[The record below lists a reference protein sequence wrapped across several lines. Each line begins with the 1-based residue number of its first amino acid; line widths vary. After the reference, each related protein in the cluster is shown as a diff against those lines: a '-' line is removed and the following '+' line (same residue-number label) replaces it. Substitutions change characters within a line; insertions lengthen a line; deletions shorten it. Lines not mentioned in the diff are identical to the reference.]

1 MSHQVLARKW
11 RPGTFSE
18 MVGQQH
24 VLQALVNA
32 LETGR
37 LHHAY
42 LFTGTRGVGK
52 TTVARILAKCL
63 NCDTG
68 VTSTPCGECGACL
81 EIAEG
86 RSVDLIEV
94 DAASK
99 TKVEDTRE
107 LLENVQYTPTRAR
120 YKIYLI
126 DEVHMLSNHSFN
138 ALLKTLEEPPPHA
151 MFLLATTDPQKL
163 PATVLSR
170 CLQFNLK
177 NMQPEQ
183 IVAHL
188 THILSAESVDAD
200 AEALSLI
207 ARAAEGSMRD
217 ALSLSDQAI
226 AFGEGRLAGAEVREM
241 LGTVDRGQVL
251 EIVAA
256 ILEDDP
262 ATVLSLVAHI
272 AEHAPDFVSTLD
284 ELASILHQ
292 MTIAQTVPDALDTS
306 WPDQARI
313 VELAARATIDDT
325 QLFWQMA
332 TSGRRD
338 VYLASSARAGLEMVL
353 LRMIAFR
360 PAVVIQPQA
369 VAGDPPVKKPEPPAT
384 PVVREGGS
392 EGAQPAAT
400 IAPRNDQTV
409 PTDQTVPSSPHRASV
424 AATDETAVEMPEST
438 PHSTSHTTSHTTSH
452 SKDNP
457 PATGAGD
464 PVSIDHSEDVAA
476 PSASESD
483 ERGAEGDRTLT
494 ALPGHQDPPVQGQ
507 SDTRQSEPA
516 GHTEAALVVAE
527 APINHSADA
536 PVLGEEHV
544 TLTSLSPDRWPL
556 VFDALTFAGILHN
569 IALNL
574 ELLELS
580 APTLR
585 FAIAQADASLFN
597 DRHPEQLSQAL
608 SQQIGQTVNAT
619 IEKVAQ
625 TSRTPAGHRA
635 AVAAQQ
641 LAEAEQAISND
652 DALQQLIRAFD
663 GEIIPG
669 SIRPNTADAG
679 FDGQAAASED
689 LA

>member
-11 RPGTFSE
+11 RPGNFTE

-32 LETGR
+32 LESGR

-68 VTSTPCGECGACL
+68 VTATPCGECGACA

-107 LLENVQYTPTRAR
+107 LLENVQYTPTHAR

-188 THILSAESVDAD
+188 EHILGAESVSAD
-200 AEALSLI
+200 AEALALI

-217 ALSLSDQAI
+217 ALSLTDQAI
-226 AFGEGRLAGAEVREM
+226 AYGEGKLVGAEVAEM
-241 LGTVDRGQVL
+241 LGTVDRGRVL
-251 EIVAA
+251 DLVAA
-256 ILEDDP
+256 ILDEDP
-262 ATVLSLVAHI
+262 AAVLSLVSQI

-284 ELASILHQ
+284 ELSNILHQ

-313 VELAARATIDDT
+313 AELAARATIDDT

-332 TSGRRD
+332 VGGRRE
-338 VYLASSARAGLEMVL
+338 VHLASSARAGLEMIL

-360 PAVVIQPQA
+360 PAAVFQPQTA
-369 VAGDPPVKKPEPPAT
+369 AGDSPAKKPEPPVAPVALDVTPEAT
-384 PVVREGGS
+384 PIPEIQSSVDRAS
-392 EGAQPAAT
+392 AASSS
-400 IAPRNDQTV
+400 AEP
-409 PTDQTVPSSPHRASV
+409 PSSLNGR
-424 AATDETAVEMPEST
+424 
-438 PHSTSHTTSHTTSH
+438 
-452 SKDNP
+452 
-457 PATGAGD
+457 
-464 PVSIDHSEDVAA
+464 AA
-476 PSASESD
+476 PGSSQISPARTPEDAESD
-483 ERGAEGDRTLT
+483 EVTTQAAQPNEASASRFAEEVASAGDSAAPTDLSR
-494 ALPGHQDPPVQGQ
+494 
-507 SDTRQSEPA
+507 EPS
-516 GHTEAALVVAE
+516 VSQPRE
-527 APINHSADA
+527 APSKNTAANGAAAAPQPAISQASAQMGQAQETDE
-536 PVLGEEHV
+536 PPSGRVS
-544 TLTSLSPDRWPL
+544 LTDFNMESWPEL
-556 VFDALTFAGILHN
+556 FDAFQFGGILHN

-574 ELLELS
+574 ELSEVVGQNVRFNLAERD
-580 APTLR
+580 ATLLNER
-585 FAIAQADASLFN
+585 HPAQLAQALK
-597 DRHPEQLSQAL
+597 RHLGHDVGAE
-608 SQQIGQTVNAT
+608 ITVADH
-619 IEKVAQ
+619 
-625 TSRTPAGHRA
+625 SGHTPANHRA
-635 AVAAQQ
+635 AVAAAR
-641 LAEAEQAISND
+641 LAAAEQAISSD
-652 DALQQLIRAFD
+652 DALHALMKAFD
-663 GEIIPG
+663 GQIIPG
-669 SIRPNTADAG
+669 SIRPNVADGEPQSHGA
-679 FDGQAAASED
+679 DTESRA
-689 LA
+689 

>member
-11 RPGTFSE
+11 RPGNFAE

-32 LETGR
+32 LESGR

-68 VTSTPCGECGACL
+68 VTATPCGECGACA
-81 EIAEG
+81 EITEG

-188 THILSAESVDAD
+188 EHILGAESVSAD
-200 AEALSLI
+200 AEALALI

-217 ALSLSDQAI
+217 ALSLTDQAI
-226 AFGEGRLAGAEVREM
+226 AYGEGKLVGAEVAEM
-241 LGTVDRGQVL
+241 LGTVDRGRVL
-251 EIVAA
+251 DLMAA
-256 ILEDDP
+256 ILDEDP
-262 ATVLSLVAHI
+262 AAMLSLVSQI

-284 ELASILHQ
+284 ELSTILHQ

-306 WPDQARI
+306 WPDQVRI

-332 TSGRRD
+332 VGGRRE
-338 VYLASSARAGLEMVL
+338 VHLASSARAGLEMIL

-360 PAVVIQPQA
+360 PAAVFQPQTA
-369 VAGDPPVKKPEPPAT
+369 AGDSPAKKPEPPVT
-384 PVVREGGS
+384 PVALDAMPEASQNPDTQRPPQKPSAAPLPAESATTSSPNGH
-392 EGAQPAAT
+392 AAT
-400 IAPRNDQTV
+400 EALKTWSDSPEATESDDGSTEAAHIKAASAGVPAREAASGERGAAPTNLSREPLISAPRN
-409 PTDQTVPSSPHRASV
+409 VPSINGTANDAAAASQSGISRAP
-424 AATDETAVEMPEST
+424 AQMAQETGIDETPSRQVSLTELTTETWPE
-438 PHSTSHTTSHTTSH
+438 
-452 SKDNP
+452 
-457 PATGAGD
+457 
-464 PVSIDHSEDVAA
+464 
-476 PSASESD
+476 
-483 ERGAEGDRTLT
+483 LF
-494 ALPGHQDPPVQGQ
+494 
-507 SDTRQSEPA
+507 
-516 GHTEAALVVAE
+516 EAFQF
-527 APINHSADA
+527 S
-536 PVLGEEHV
+536 
-544 TLTSLSPDRWPL
+544 
-556 VFDALTFAGILHN
+556 GILHN

-574 ELLELS
+574 ELTEVAGKQFNFNLAERD
-580 APTLR
+580 ATLLNKR
-585 FAIAQADASLFN
+585 HPAQLAQALT
-597 DRHPEQLSQAL
+597 RHLGHDVGAE
-608 SQQIGQTVNAT
+608 IM
-619 IEKVAQ
+619 VADHNG
-625 TSRTPAGHRA
+625 RTPANHRA
-635 AVAAQQ
+635 ALAAAR
-641 LAEAEQAISND
+641 LAAAEQAISSD
-652 DALQQLIRAFD
+652 DALHALMKAFD
-663 GEIIPG
+663 GQIIPG
-669 SIRPNTADAG
+669 SIQPNVADGELEGHGADAESR
-679 FDGQAAASED
+679 A
-689 LA
+689 

>member
-32 LETGR
+32 LESGR

-68 VTSTPCGECGACL
+68 ITATPCGECGACA

-107 LLENVQYTPTRAR
+107 LLENVQYTPTRSR

-151 MFLLATTDPQKL
+151 LFLLATTDPQKL

-188 THILSAESVDAD
+188 EQVLTAESVPSDP
-200 AEALSLI
+200 EALALI

-217 ALSLSDQAI
+217 ALSLADQAI
-226 AFGEGRLAGAEVREM
+226 AYGEGKLTGAQVAEM
-241 LGTVDRGQVL
+241 LGTVDRGKVL
-251 EIVAA
+251 DLIAA
-256 ILEDDP
+256 LLDDN
-262 ATVLSLVAHI
+262 AAEVLSLVAHI
-272 AEHAPDFVSTLD
+272 AEHAPDYVSTLD
-284 ELASILHQ
+284 ELSNALHH
-292 MTIAQTVPDALDTS
+292 MTIAQTVPDAMDTS

-313 VELAARATIDDT
+313 VELAARATLDDT

-332 TSGRRD
+332 VSGRRE
-338 VYLASSARAGLEMVL
+338 VHLASSARAGLEMIL

-360 PAVVIQPQA
+360 PAAIIHLPTES
-369 VAGDPPVKKPEPPAT
+369 GDPPAKKPEPPAT
-384 PVVREGGS
+384 PVDS
-392 EGAQPAAT
+392 EAPQP
-400 IAPRNDQTV
+400 
-409 PTDQTVPSSPHRASV
+409 
-424 AATDETAVEMPEST
+424 
-438 PHSTSHTTSHTTSH
+438 
-452 SKDNP
+452 
-457 PATGAGD
+457 
-464 PVSIDHSEDVAA
+464 
-476 PSASESD
+476 
-483 ERGAEGDRTLT
+483 
-494 ALPGHQDPPVQGQ
+494 
-507 SDTRQSEPA
+507 SEPA
-516 GHTEAALVVAE
+516 PNPREDTMAAQAGEPEASEESEADESEVV
-527 APINHSADA
+527 DA
-536 PVLGEEHV
+536 A
-544 TLTSLSPDRWPL
+544 
-556 VFDALTFAGILHN
+556 DALTPERWPEGFEMFHFTGILHN

-574 ELLELS
+574 ALIDSRGGALQFCIKEKDATLLNE
-580 APTLR
+580 
-585 FAIAQADASLFN
+585 
-597 DRHPEQLSQAL
+597 RHPAQLSQAL
-608 SQQIGQTVNAT
+608 SQQLGQSVTAT
-619 IEKVAQ
+619 ITVSDHAG
-625 TSRTPAGHRA
+625 RTPAQYRA
-635 AVAAQQ
+635 ALAAVR
-641 LAEAEQAISND
+641 LAEAEQAISSD
-652 DALQQLIRAFD
+652 QALNGLIAAFD
-663 GEIIPG
+663 GHIIPG
-669 SIRPNTADAG
+669 SIRPNLADAEAVPLQQ
-679 FDGQAAASED
+679 DAD
-689 LA
+689 

>member
-32 LETGR
+32 LESGR

-68 VTSTPCGECGACL
+68 ITATPCGECGACA

-107 LLENVQYTPTRAR
+107 LLENVQYTPTRSR

-151 MFLLATTDPQKL
+151 LFLLATTDPQKL

-188 THILSAESVDAD
+188 EQVLTAESVPSDP
-200 AEALSLI
+200 EALALI

-217 ALSLSDQAI
+217 ALSLADQAI
-226 AFGEGRLAGAEVREM
+226 AYGEGKLAGAQVAEM
-241 LGTVDRGQVL
+241 LGTVDRGKVL
-251 EIVAA
+251 DLIAA
-256 ILEDDP
+256 LLDDN
-262 ATVLSLVAHI
+262 AAEVLSLVAHI
-272 AEHAPDFVSTLD
+272 AEHAPDYVSTLD
-284 ELASILHQ
+284 ELSNALHH
-292 MTIAQTVPDALDTS
+292 MTIAQTVPDAMDTS

-313 VELAARATIDDT
+313 VELAARATLDDT

-332 TSGRRD
+332 VSGRRE
-338 VYLASSARAGLEMVL
+338 VHLASSARAGLEMIL

-360 PAVVIQPQA
+360 PAAIIHLPTES
-369 VAGDPPVKKPEPPAT
+369 GDPPAKKPEPPAT
-384 PVVREGGS
+384 PVDS
-392 EGAQPAAT
+392 EAPQP
-400 IAPRNDQTV
+400 
-409 PTDQTVPSSPHRASV
+409 
-424 AATDETAVEMPEST
+424 
-438 PHSTSHTTSHTTSH
+438 
-452 SKDNP
+452 
-457 PATGAGD
+457 
-464 PVSIDHSEDVAA
+464 
-476 PSASESD
+476 
-483 ERGAEGDRTLT
+483 
-494 ALPGHQDPPVQGQ
+494 
-507 SDTRQSEPA
+507 SEPA
-516 GHTEAALVVAE
+516 PNPREDTLAAQATAPEASEASDADESGVV
-527 APINHSADA
+527 DA
-536 PVLGEEHV
+536 A
-544 TLTSLSPDRWPL
+544 
-556 VFDALTFAGILHN
+556 DALTPERWPEGFDMFHFTGILHN

-574 ELLELS
+574 ALIDCRGGALQFCIKERDATLLNE
-580 APTLR
+580 
-585 FAIAQADASLFN
+585 
-597 DRHPEQLSQAL
+597 RHPAQLSQAL
-608 SQQIGQTVNAT
+608 GQQLGQSVTAT
-619 IEKVAQ
+619 ITV
-625 TSRTPAGHRA
+625 SDHDGRTPAQYRA
-635 AVAAQQ
+635 ALAAAR
-641 LAEAEQAISND
+641 LAEAEQAISSD
-652 DALQQLIRAFD
+652 QALNGLIAAFD
-663 GEIIPG
+663 GHIIPG
-669 SIRPNTADAG
+669 SIRPNLADAEAVPLQQ
-679 FDGQAAASED
+679 DAD
-689 LA
+689 

>member
-32 LETGR
+32 LESGR

-68 VTSTPCGECGACL
+68 ITATPCGECGACA

-107 LLENVQYTPTRAR
+107 LLENVQYTPTRSR

-151 MFLLATTDPQKL
+151 LFLLATTDPQKL

-188 THILSAESVDAD
+188 EQVLTAESVPSDP
-200 AEALSLI
+200 EALALI

-217 ALSLSDQAI
+217 ALSLADQAI
-226 AFGEGRLAGAEVREM
+226 AYGEGKLTGAQVAEM
-241 LGTVDRGQVL
+241 LGTVDRGKVL
-251 EIVAA
+251 DLIAA
-256 ILEDDP
+256 ILDDN
-262 ATVLSLVAHI
+262 AAEVLSLVAHI

-284 ELASILHQ
+284 ELSNAFHH
-292 MTIAQTVPDALDTS
+292 MTIAQTVPDAMDKS

-313 VELAARATIDDT
+313 VELAAQATLDDT

-332 TSGRRD
+332 VSGRRE
-338 VYLASSARAGLEMVL
+338 VHLASSARAGLEMIL

-360 PAVVIQPQA
+360 PAAIIHLPTES
-369 VAGDPPVKKPEPPAT
+369 GDPPAKKPEPPAT
-384 PVVREGGS
+384 PVDS
-392 EGAQPAAT
+392 GA
-400 IAPRNDQTV
+400 
-409 PTDQTVPSSPHRASV
+409 SP
-424 AATDETAVEMPEST
+424 P
-438 PHSTSHTTSHTTSH
+438 
-452 SKDNP
+452 
-457 PATGAGD
+457 
-464 PVSIDHSEDVAA
+464 
-476 PSASESD
+476 
-483 ERGAEGDRTLT
+483 
-494 ALPGHQDPPVQGQ
+494 
-507 SDTRQSEPA
+507 SEPA
-516 GHTEAALVVAE
+516 PNPREDTAAPRPEASLALNCAVEQQAVANSGSDAHRDE
-527 APINHSADA
+527 GVAGGTRAQQADSAADIAATTSATTHKSGSSEADA
-536 PVLGEEHV
+536 PGVV
-544 TLTSLSPDRWPL
+544 DAS
-556 VFDALTFAGILHN
+556 ALTPECWPEGFEMFHFTGILHN

-574 ELLELS
+574 ALIDSRGSALEFCIKEKDATLLNE
-580 APTLR
+580 
-585 FAIAQADASLFN
+585 
-597 DRHPEQLSQAL
+597 RHPAQLSQAL
-608 SQQIGQTVNAT
+608 GQQLGQSVTAT
-619 IEKVAQ
+619 ITV
-625 TSRTPAGHRA
+625 SDHDGRTPAQYRA
-635 AVAAQQ
+635 ALAAAR
-641 LAEAEQAISND
+641 LAEAEQAISSD
-652 DALQQLIRAFD
+652 QALNGLIAAFD
-663 GEIIPG
+663 GHIIPG
-669 SIRPNTADAG
+669 SIRPNLADVEAVPLQQ
-679 FDGQAAASED
+679 DAD
-689 LA
+689 

>member
-11 RPGTFSE
+11 RPGNFTE

-32 LETGR
+32 LESGR

-68 VTSTPCGECGACL
+68 VTATPCGECGACA

-107 LLENVQYTPTRAR
+107 LLENVQYTPTHAR

-188 THILSAESVDAD
+188 EHILGAESVSAD
-200 AEALSLI
+200 AEALALI

-217 ALSLSDQAI
+217 ALSLTDQAI
-226 AFGEGRLAGAEVREM
+226 AYGEGKLVGAEVAEM
-241 LGTVDRGQVL
+241 LGTVDRGRVL
-251 EIVAA
+251 DLVAA
-256 ILEDDP
+256 ILDEDP
-262 ATVLSLVAHI
+262 AAVLSLVSQI

-284 ELASILHQ
+284 ELSNILHQ

-313 VELAARATIDDT
+313 AELAARATIDDT

-332 TSGRRD
+332 VGGRRE
-338 VYLASSARAGLEMVL
+338 VHLASSARAGLEMIL

-360 PAVVIQPQA
+360 PAAVFQPQPA
-369 VAGDPPVKKPEPPAT
+369 AGDSPAKKPEPPVAPVALDVTPEAT
-384 PVVREGGS
+384 PIPESQTSVDRAS
-392 EGAQPAAT
+392 AASSS
-400 IAPRNDQTV
+400 AEP
-409 PTDQTVPSSPHRASV
+409 PSSLNGR
-424 AATDETAVEMPEST
+424 
-438 PHSTSHTTSHTTSH
+438 
-452 SKDNP
+452 
-457 PATGAGD
+457 
-464 PVSIDHSEDVAA
+464 AA
-476 PSASESD
+476 PGSSEISPARTPEPAESD
-483 ERGAEGDRTLT
+483 EVTSQAAQPKEASASRFAEEVASAGDSAAPTD
-494 ALPGHQDPPVQGQ
+494 LP
-507 SDTRQSEPA
+507 REPS
-516 GHTEAALVVAE
+516 VSQPRE
-527 APINHSADA
+527 APSKNTAANGAAAAPQPAISQVSAQVGQAQEADETHSGRVSLAD
-536 PVLGEEHV
+536 LNME
-544 TLTSLSPDRWPL
+544 SWPEL
-556 VFDALTFAGILHN
+556 FDAFQFGGILHN

-574 ELLELS
+574 ELREVVGEKVRFNLAERD
-580 APTLR
+580 ATLLNER
-585 FAIAQADASLFN
+585 HPAQLAQALK
-597 DRHPEQLSQAL
+597 RHLGHDVGAE
-608 SQQIGQTVNAT
+608 ITVADH
-619 IEKVAQ
+619 
-625 TSRTPAGHRA
+625 SGHTPANHRA
-635 AVAAQQ
+635 ALAAAR
-641 LAEAEQAISND
+641 LAAAEQAISSD
-652 DALQQLIRAFD
+652 DALHALMKAFD
-663 GEIIPG
+663 GQIIPG
-669 SIRPNTADAG
+669 SIRPNVADGEPESHGA
-679 FDGQAAASED
+679 DSESR
-689 LA
+689 A

>member
-32 LETGR
+32 LESGR

-68 VTSTPCGECGACL
+68 ITATPCGECGACA

-107 LLENVQYTPTRAR
+107 LLENVQYTPTRSR

-151 MFLLATTDPQKL
+151 LFLLATTDPQKL

-188 THILSAESVDAD
+188 EQVLTAESVPSDP
-200 AEALSLI
+200 EALALI

-217 ALSLSDQAI
+217 ALSLTDQAI
-226 AFGEGRLAGAEVREM
+226 AYGEGKLTGAQVAEM
-241 LGTVDRGQVL
+241 LGTVDRGKVL
-251 EIVAA
+251 DLIAA
-256 ILEDDP
+256 LLDDN
-262 ATVLSLVAHI
+262 AAEVLSLVAHI
-272 AEHAPDFVSTLD
+272 AEHAPDYVSTLD
-284 ELASILHQ
+284 ELSNALHH
-292 MTIAQTVPDALDTS
+292 MTIAQTVPDAIDTS

-313 VELAARATIDDT
+313 VELAARATLDDT
-325 QLFWQMA
+325 QLFWQM
-332 TSGRRD
+332 TVSGRRE
-338 VYLASSARAGLEMVL
+338 VHLASSARAGLEMIL

-360 PAVVIQPQA
+360 PAAIIHLPTES
-369 VAGDPPVKKPEPPAT
+369 GDPPAKKPEPPAT
-384 PVVREGGS
+384 PVDS
-392 EGAQPAAT
+392 EAPQP
-400 IAPRNDQTV
+400 
-409 PTDQTVPSSPHRASV
+409 
-424 AATDETAVEMPEST
+424 
-438 PHSTSHTTSHTTSH
+438 
-452 SKDNP
+452 
-457 PATGAGD
+457 
-464 PVSIDHSEDVAA
+464 
-476 PSASESD
+476 
-483 ERGAEGDRTLT
+483 
-494 ALPGHQDPPVQGQ
+494 
-507 SDTRQSEPA
+507 SEPA
-516 GHTEAALVVAE
+516 PNPREDNIAAQATGPEASE
-527 APINHSADA
+527 ADESGMVDA
-536 PVLGEEHV
+536 A
-544 TLTSLSPDRWPL
+544 
-556 VFDALTFAGILHN
+556 DALTPERWPEGFEMFHFTGILHN

-574 ELLELS
+574 ALIDSRGGALQFCIKEKDATLLNE
-580 APTLR
+580 
-585 FAIAQADASLFN
+585 
-597 DRHPEQLSQAL
+597 RHPAQLSQAL
-608 SQQIGQTVNAT
+608 SQQLGQSVIAT
-619 IEKVAQ
+619 ITV
-625 TSRTPAGHRA
+625 SDHDDRTPAQYRA
-635 AVAAQQ
+635 ALAAAR
-641 LAEAEQAISND
+641 LAEAEQAISSD
-652 DALQQLIRAFD
+652 QALNGLIAAFD
-663 GEIIPG
+663 GHIIPG
-669 SIRPNTADAG
+669 SIRPNLADVEAVPLQQ
-679 FDGQAAASED
+679 DAD
-689 LA
+689 

>member
-32 LETGR
+32 LESGR

-68 VTSTPCGECGACL
+68 ITATPCGECGACA

-107 LLENVQYTPTRAR
+107 LLENVQYTPTRSR

-151 MFLLATTDPQKL
+151 LFLLATTDPQKL

-188 THILSAESVDAD
+188 EQVLTAESVPSDP
-200 AEALSLI
+200 EALALI

-217 ALSLSDQAI
+217 ALSLADQAI
-226 AFGEGRLAGAEVREM
+226 AYGEGKLTGAQVAEM
-241 LGTVDRGQVL
+241 LGTVDRGKVL
-251 EIVAA
+251 DLIAA
-256 ILEDDP
+256 LLDDN
-262 ATVLSLVAHI
+262 AAEVLSLVAHI
-272 AEHAPDFVSTLD
+272 AEHAPDYVSTLD
-284 ELASILHQ
+284 ELSNALHH
-292 MTIAQTVPDALDTS
+292 MTIAQTVPDAMDTS

-313 VELAARATIDDT
+313 VELAARATLDDT

-332 TSGRRD
+332 VSGRRE
-338 VYLASSARAGLEMVL
+338 VHLASSARAGLEMIL

-360 PAVVIQPQA
+360 PAAIIHLPTES
-369 VAGDPPVKKPEPPAT
+369 GDPPAKKPEPPAT
-384 PVVREGGS
+384 PVDS
-392 EGAQPAAT
+392 EAPQP
-400 IAPRNDQTV
+400 
-409 PTDQTVPSSPHRASV
+409 
-424 AATDETAVEMPEST
+424 
-438 PHSTSHTTSHTTSH
+438 
-452 SKDNP
+452 
-457 PATGAGD
+457 
-464 PVSIDHSEDVAA
+464 
-476 PSASESD
+476 
-483 ERGAEGDRTLT
+483 
-494 ALPGHQDPPVQGQ
+494 
-507 SDTRQSEPA
+507 SEPA
-516 GHTEAALVVAE
+516 PNPREDTIAAQAAAPEALEASDADESGVV
-527 APINHSADA
+527 DA
-536 PVLGEEHV
+536 A
-544 TLTSLSPDRWPL
+544 
-556 VFDALTFAGILHN
+556 DALTPERWPEGFEMFHFTGILHN

-574 ELLELS
+574 ALIDSRGGALQFCIKDKDATLLNE
-580 APTLR
+580 
-585 FAIAQADASLFN
+585 
-597 DRHPEQLSQAL
+597 RHPAQLSQAL
-608 SQQIGQTVNAT
+608 SQQLGQSVTAT
-619 IEKVAQ
+619 ITVSDHAG
-625 TSRTPAGHRA
+625 RTPAQYRA
-635 AVAAQQ
+635 ALAAAR
-641 LAEAEQAISND
+641 LAEAEQAISSD
-652 DALQQLIRAFD
+652 QALNGLIAAFD
-663 GEIIPG
+663 GHIIPG
-669 SIRPNTADAG
+669 SIRPNLADVEVVPLQQDA
-679 FDGQAAASED
+679 D
-689 LA
+689 

>member
-11 RPGTFSE
+11 RPGNFTE

-32 LETGR
+32 LESGR

-68 VTSTPCGECGACL
+68 VTATPCGECGACA

-107 LLENVQYTPTRAR
+107 LLENVQYTPTHAR

-188 THILSAESVDAD
+188 EHILGAESVSAD
-200 AEALSLI
+200 AEALALI

-217 ALSLSDQAI
+217 ALSLTDQAI
-226 AFGEGRLAGAEVREM
+226 AYGEGKLVGAEVAEM
-241 LGTVDRGQVL
+241 LGTVDRGRVL
-251 EIVAA
+251 DLVAA
-256 ILEDDP
+256 ILDEDP
-262 ATVLSLVAHI
+262 AAVLSLVSQI

-284 ELASILHQ
+284 ELSNILHQ

-332 TSGRRD
+332 VGGRRE
-338 VYLASSARAGLEMVL
+338 VHLASSARAGLEMIL

-360 PAVVIQPQA
+360 PAAVFQPQA
-369 VAGDPPVKKPEPPAT
+369 AAGDSPAKKPEPPVAPVALDVTPEAT
-384 PVVREGGS
+384 PIPEGQTS
-392 EGAQPAAT
+392 VDRASAASSS
-400 IAPRNDQTV
+400 AEP
-409 PTDQTVPSSPHRASV
+409 PSSLNGR
-424 AATDETAVEMPEST
+424 
-438 PHSTSHTTSHTTSH
+438 
-452 SKDNP
+452 
-457 PATGAGD
+457 
-464 PVSIDHSEDVAA
+464 AA
-476 PSASESD
+476 PGSSEISPARTPEAAESD
-483 ERGAEGDRTLT
+483 EVTSQAAQPKEASASRFAEEVASAGDSAAPTD
-494 ALPGHQDPPVQGQ
+494 LP
-507 SDTRQSEPA
+507 REPS
-516 GHTEAALVVAE
+516 VSQPRE
-527 APINHSADA
+527 APSKNTAANGAAAAPQPAISQVSAQVGQAQEADETHSGRVSLAD
-536 PVLGEEHV
+536 LNME
-544 TLTSLSPDRWPL
+544 SWPEL
-556 VFDALTFAGILHN
+556 FEAFQFGGILHN

-574 ELLELS
+574 ELSEVVGENVRFNLAERD
-580 APTLR
+580 ATLLNER
-585 FAIAQADASLFN
+585 HPAQLAQALK
-597 DRHPEQLSQAL
+597 RHLGHDLGAE
-608 SQQIGQTVNAT
+608 ITVADH
-619 IEKVAQ
+619 
-625 TSRTPAGHRA
+625 SGHTPANHRA
-635 AVAAQQ
+635 ALAAAR
-641 LAEAEQAISND
+641 LAAAEQAISSD
-652 DALQQLIRAFD
+652 DALHALMKAFD
-663 GEIIPG
+663 GQIIPG
-669 SIRPNTADAG
+669 SIRPNVADGEPESHGA
-679 FDGQAAASED
+679 DSESR
-689 LA
+689 A

>member
-11 RPGTFSE
+11 RPGNFTE

-32 LETGR
+32 LESGR

-63 NCDTG
+63 NCDQG
-68 VTSTPCGECGACL
+68 VSATPCGECGACA
-81 EIAEG
+81 EITEG

-151 MFLLATTDPQKL
+151 LFLLATTDPQKL

-188 THILSAESVDAD
+188 QHILSAESIDSD
-200 AEALSLI
+200 AEALALI

-217 ALSLSDQAI
+217 ALSLTDQAI
-226 AFGEGRLAGAEVREM
+226 AYGQGNLAGAQVAEM
-241 LGTVDRGQVL
+241 LGTVDRGKAL
-251 EIVAA
+251 DLVAA
-256 ILEDDP
+256 ILNED
-262 ATVLSLVAHI
+262 AAAVLALVAQI
-272 AEHAPDFVSTLD
+272 AEHAPDFVSTID
-284 ELASILHQ
+284 ELSNIFHQ

-313 VELAARATIDDT
+313 VELAAQATLDDT

-332 TSGRRD
+332 VSGRRE
-338 VYLASSARAGLEMVL
+338 VHLASSARAGLEMIL

-360 PAVVIQPQA
+360 PAAIIQPQSA
-369 VAGDPPVKKPEPPAT
+369 AGDPPAKKSEPPAT
-384 PVVREGGS
+384 PVGL
-392 EGAQPAAT
+392 
-400 IAPRNDQTV
+400 
-409 PTDQTVPSSPHRASV
+409 SV
-424 AATDETAVEMPEST
+424 APDVDLKT
-438 PHSTSHTTSHTTSH
+438 PHSDKSALSGGVTTAAGRDGASESAQRAGRGSASETGRDLDTQVDLSGNEPPVATDPHAPDAAAQEDQMVAGAALNGTSPTEGASQDTGSLFDNDARSPVAAEPVASPTLATRGTAINGNLNGAV
-452 SKDNP
+452 KD
-457 PATGAGD
+457 D
-464 PVSIDHSEDVAA
+464 PVDGSAA
-476 PSASESD
+476 AAPDTPSASW
-483 ERGAEGDRTLT
+483 
-494 ALPGHQDPPVQGQ
+494 
-507 SDTRQSEPA
+507 
-516 GHTEAALVVAE
+516 EA
-527 APINHSADA
+527 
-536 PVLGEEHV
+536 
-544 TLTSLSPDRWPL
+544 LSPETWPEA
-556 VFDALTFAGILHN
+556 FEALKFTGILHN

-574 ELLELS
+574 ELAEL
-580 APTLR
+580 TEDQLR
-585 FAIAQADASLFN
+585 FSIAEEDAMLLN
-597 DRHPEQLSQAL
+597 ERHPAQLGQAL
-608 SQQIGQTVNAT
+608 SQQLGQPVTAQIVVAT
-619 IEKVAQ
+619 HEG
-625 TSRTPAGHRA
+625 RTPARRRA
-635 AVAAQQ
+635 RLAAER
-641 LAEAEQAISND
+641 LADAERAISND
-652 DALQQLIRAFD
+652 DALHTLMRTFD
-663 GEIIPG
+663 GQIIPG
-669 SIRPNTADAG
+669 SIRPNLAEG
-679 FDGQAAASED
+679 DGAEGAMSGEEH
-689 LA
+689 L

>member
-11 RPGTFSE
+11 RPGNFTE

-32 LETGR
+32 LESGR

-68 VTSTPCGECGACL
+68 VTATPCGECGACA

-107 LLENVQYTPTRAR
+107 LLENVQYTPTHAR

-188 THILSAESVDAD
+188 EHILGAESVKAD
-200 AEALSLI
+200 AEALALI

-217 ALSLSDQAI
+217 ALSLTDQAI
-226 AFGEGRLAGAEVREM
+226 AYGEGKLVGAEVSEM
-241 LGTVDRGQVL
+241 LGTVDRGRVL
-251 EIVAA
+251 DLVAA
-256 ILEDDP
+256 ILDEDP
-262 ATVLSLVAHI
+262 AAVLSLVAQI

-284 ELASILHQ
+284 ELSNILHQ

-332 TSGRRD
+332 VGGRRE
-338 VYLASSARAGLEMVL
+338 VHLASSARAGLEMIL

-360 PAVVIQPQA
+360 PAAVIQSHSA
-369 VAGDPPVKKPEPPAT
+369 VGDPPAKKPEPPVT
-384 PVVREGGS
+384 PVAERGEPEATQTLQHPDPVPESAEETIAAINDAAEEDLFGAS
-392 EGAQPAAT
+392 NAAPEATEPSLPEPEVQEAAACSSVEDSDEGAALHPVALGALRT
-400 IAPRNDQTV
+400 DTW
-409 PTDQTVPSSPHRASV
+409 PT
-424 AATDETAVEMPEST
+424 EF
-438 PHSTSHTTSHTTSH
+438 
-452 SKDNP
+452 
-457 PATGAGD
+457 
-464 PVSIDHSEDVAA
+464 
-476 PSASESD
+476 
-483 ERGAEGDRTLT
+483 ERF
-494 ALPGHQDPPVQGQ
+494 QF
-507 SDTRQSEPA
+507 S
-516 GHTEAALVVAE
+516 
-527 APINHSADA
+527 
-536 PVLGEEHV
+536 
-544 TLTSLSPDRWPL
+544 
-556 VFDALTFAGILHN
+556 GILHN

-574 ELLELS
+574 ELTEVAS
-580 APTLR
+580 STLR
-585 FAIAQADASLFN
+585 FSVSERDATLLNERHPAQLAQALQQ
-597 DRHPEQLSQAL
+597 QLGEPVSAEIL
-608 SQQIGQTVNAT
+608 
-619 IEKVAQ
+619 VAEHGGC
-625 TSRTPAGHRA
+625 TPASHRA
-635 AVAAQQ
+635 ARAAAQ
-641 LAEAEQAISND
+641 LADAERAISSD
-652 DALQQLIRAFD
+652 DALRTLMEAFD
-663 GEIIPG
+663 GQIIPG
-669 SIRPNTADAG
+669 SIRPNLADGEPEGHGADA
-679 FDGQAAASED
+679 EERV
-689 LA
+689 

>member
-11 RPGTFSE
+11 RPGNFTE

-32 LETGR
+32 LESGR

-68 VTSTPCGECGACL
+68 VTATPCGECGACA

-107 LLENVQYTPTRAR
+107 LLENVQYTPTHAR

-188 THILSAESVDAD
+188 EHILGAESVSAD
-200 AEALSLI
+200 AEALALI

-217 ALSLSDQAI
+217 ALSLTDQAI
-226 AFGEGRLAGAEVREM
+226 AYGEGKLVGAEVAEM
-241 LGTVDRGQVL
+241 LGTVDRGRVL
-251 EIVAA
+251 DLVAA
-256 ILEDDP
+256 ILDEDP
-262 ATVLSLVAHI
+262 AAVLSLVSQI

-284 ELASILHQ
+284 ELSNILHQ
-292 MTIAQTVPDALDTS
+292 MTIAQTVPEALDTS

-313 VELAARATIDDT
+313 AELAARATIDDT

-332 TSGRRD
+332 VGGRRE
-338 VYLASSARAGLEMVL
+338 VHLASSARAGLEMIL

-360 PAVVIQPQA
+360 PAAVFQPQTA
-369 VAGDPPVKKPEPPAT
+369 AGDSPAKKPEPPVAPVALDVTPEAT
-384 PVVREGGS
+384 PIPEIQSSVDRAS
-392 EGAQPAAT
+392 AASSS
-400 IAPRNDQTV
+400 AEP
-409 PTDQTVPSSPHRASV
+409 PSSLNGR
-424 AATDETAVEMPEST
+424 
-438 PHSTSHTTSHTTSH
+438 
-452 SKDNP
+452 
-457 PATGAGD
+457 
-464 PVSIDHSEDVAA
+464 AA
-476 PSASESD
+476 PGSSQISPARTPEDAESD
-483 ERGAEGDRTLT
+483 EVTTQAAQPNEASASRFAEEVASAGDSAAPTDLSR
-494 ALPGHQDPPVQGQ
+494 
-507 SDTRQSEPA
+507 EPS
-516 GHTEAALVVAE
+516 VSQPRE
-527 APINHSADA
+527 APSKNTAANGAAAAPQPAISQASAQMGQAQETDE
-536 PVLGEEHV
+536 PPSGRVS
-544 TLTSLSPDRWPL
+544 LTDFNMESWPEL
-556 VFDALTFAGILHN
+556 FDAFQFGGILHN

-574 ELLELS
+574 ELSEVVGQNVRFNLAERD
-580 APTLR
+580 ATLLNER
-585 FAIAQADASLFN
+585 HPAQLAQALK
-597 DRHPEQLSQAL
+597 RHLGHDVGAE
-608 SQQIGQTVNAT
+608 ITVADH
-619 IEKVAQ
+619 
-625 TSRTPAGHRA
+625 SGHTPANHRA
-635 AVAAQQ
+635 ALAAAR
-641 LAEAEQAISND
+641 LAAAEQAISSD
-652 DALQQLIRAFD
+652 DALHALMKAFD
-663 GEIIPG
+663 GQIIPG
-669 SIRPNTADAG
+669 SIRPNVADGEPESHGA
-679 FDGQAAASED
+679 DTESRA
-689 LA
+689 

>member
-32 LETGR
+32 LESGR

-68 VTSTPCGECGACL
+68 ITATPCGECGACA

-107 LLENVQYTPTRAR
+107 LLENVQYTPTRSR

-151 MFLLATTDPQKL
+151 LFLLATTDPQKL

-188 THILSAESVDAD
+188 EQVLTAESVPSDP
-200 AEALSLI
+200 EALALI

-217 ALSLSDQAI
+217 ALSLADQAI
-226 AFGEGRLAGAEVREM
+226 AYGEGKLTGAQVAEM
-241 LGTVDRGQVL
+241 LGTVDRGKVL
-251 EIVAA
+251 DLIAA
-256 ILEDDP
+256 LLDDN
-262 ATVLSLVAHI
+262 AAEVLSLVAHI
-272 AEHAPDFVSTLD
+272 AEHAPDYVSTLD
-284 ELASILHQ
+284 ELSNALHH
-292 MTIAQTVPDALDTS
+292 MTIAQTVPDAMDTS

-313 VELAARATIDDT
+313 VELAARATLDDT

-332 TSGRRD
+332 VSGRRE
-338 VYLASSARAGLEMVL
+338 VHLASSARAGLEMIL

-360 PAVVIQPQA
+360 PAAIIHLPTESGGLPA
-369 VAGDPPVKKPEPPAT
+369 KKPEPPAT
-384 PVVREGGS
+384 PVDLE
-392 EGAQPAAT
+392 APQP
-400 IAPRNDQTV
+400 
-409 PTDQTVPSSPHRASV
+409 
-424 AATDETAVEMPEST
+424 
-438 PHSTSHTTSHTTSH
+438 
-452 SKDNP
+452 
-457 PATGAGD
+457 
-464 PVSIDHSEDVAA
+464 
-476 PSASESD
+476 
-483 ERGAEGDRTLT
+483 
-494 ALPGHQDPPVQGQ
+494 
-507 SDTRQSEPA
+507 SEPA
-516 GHTEAALVVAE
+516 PNPREDTIAAQAAEPEASE
-527 APINHSADA
+527 ASEADESGMVDA
-536 PVLGEEHV
+536 
-544 TLTSLSPDRWPL
+544 
-556 VFDALTFAGILHN
+556 DALTPERWPEGFEMFHFTGILHN

-574 ELLELS
+574 ALIDSRGSALEFCIKEKDATLLNE
-580 APTLR
+580 
-585 FAIAQADASLFN
+585 
-597 DRHPEQLSQAL
+597 RHPAQLSQAL
-608 SQQIGQTVNAT
+608 GQQLGQSVTAT
-619 IEKVAQ
+619 IIV
-625 TSRTPAGHRA
+625 SDHDGRTPAQYRA
-635 AVAAQQ
+635 ALAAAR
-641 LAEAEQAISND
+641 LAEAEQAISSD
-652 DALQQLIRAFD
+652 QALNGLIAAFD
-663 GEIIPG
+663 GHIIPG
-669 SIRPNTADAG
+669 SIRPNLADVEAVPLHH
-679 FDGQAAASED
+679 DAD
-689 LA
+689 

>member
-11 RPGTFSE
+11 RPGNFTE

-32 LETGR
+32 LESGR

-68 VTSTPCGECGACL
+68 VTATPCGECGACA

-107 LLENVQYTPTRAR
+107 LLENVQYTPTHAR

-188 THILSAESVDAD
+188 EHILGAESVSAD
-200 AEALSLI
+200 AEALALI

-217 ALSLSDQAI
+217 ALSLTDQAI
-226 AFGEGRLAGAEVREM
+226 AYGEGKLVGAEVSEM
-241 LGTVDRGQVL
+241 LGTVDRGRVL
-251 EIVAA
+251 DLVAA
-256 ILEDDP
+256 ILDEDP
-262 ATVLSLVAHI
+262 AAVLSLVSQI

-284 ELASILHQ
+284 ELSNILHQ

-332 TSGRRD
+332 VGGRRE
-338 VYLASSARAGLEMVL
+338 VHLASSARAGLEMIL

-360 PAVVIQPQA
+360 PAAVFQPHTA
-369 VAGDPPVKKPEPPAT
+369 AGDSPVKKPEPPVAPVALDVT
-384 PVVREGGS
+384 PE
-392 EGAQPAAT
+392 AAP
-400 IAPRNDQTV
+400 IPESQTSV
-409 PTDQTVPSSPHRASV
+409 DRASAASSSAKPPSSLNGR
-424 AATDETAVEMPEST
+424 
-438 PHSTSHTTSHTTSH
+438 
-452 SKDNP
+452 
-457 PATGAGD
+457 
-464 PVSIDHSEDVAA
+464 AA
-476 PSASESD
+476 PGSSGISSARTPEAAESD
-483 ERGAEGDRTLT
+483 EVTTQAAQPKEASASRFAEEVASAGDSAAPADLSR
-494 ALPGHQDPPVQGQ
+494 
-507 SDTRQSEPA
+507 EPS
-516 GHTEAALVVAE
+516 VSQPRE
-527 APINHSADA
+527 APSKNTAVNGAAAAPQPASLQASAQMGQAQETDEPHSGQ
-536 PVLGEEHV
+536 VS
-544 TLTSLSPDRWPL
+544 LTDLNMESWPEL
-556 VFDALTFAGILHN
+556 FEAFQFGGILHN

-574 ELLELS
+574 ELSEVVGEKVRFNLAERD
-580 APTLR
+580 ATLLNER
-585 FAIAQADASLFN
+585 HPAQLAQALK
-597 DRHPEQLSQAL
+597 RHLGHDVGAE
-608 SQQIGQTVNAT
+608 ITVADH
-619 IEKVAQ
+619 
-625 TSRTPAGHRA
+625 SGHTPANHRA
-635 AVAAQQ
+635 ALAAAR
-641 LAEAEQAISND
+641 LAAAEQAISSD
-652 DALQQLIRAFD
+652 DALHALMKAFD
-663 GEIIPG
+663 GQIIPG
-669 SIRPNTADAG
+669 SIRPNVADGDPESHGA
-679 FDGQAAASED
+679 DTESRA
-689 LA
+689 

>member
-11 RPGTFSE
+11 RPGNFTE

-32 LETGR
+32 LESGR

-68 VTSTPCGECGACL
+68 VTATPCGECGACA

-107 LLENVQYTPTRAR
+107 LLENVQYTPTHAR

-188 THILSAESVDAD
+188 EHILGAESVSAD
-200 AEALSLI
+200 AEALALI

-217 ALSLSDQAI
+217 ALSLTDQAI
-226 AFGEGRLAGAEVREM
+226 AYGEGKLVGAEVAEM
-241 LGTVDRGQVL
+241 LGTVDRGRVL
-251 EIVAA
+251 DLVAA
-256 ILEDDP
+256 ILDEDP
-262 ATVLSLVAHI
+262 AAVLSLVSQI

-284 ELASILHQ
+284 ELSNILHQ

-313 VELAARATIDDT
+313 AELAARATIDDT

-332 TSGRRD
+332 VGGRRE
-338 VYLASSARAGLEMVL
+338 VHLASSARAGLEMIL

-360 PAVVIQPQA
+360 PAAVFQPQA
-369 VAGDPPVKKPEPPAT
+369 AAGDSPAKKPEPPVAPVALDVTPEAT
-384 PVVREGGS
+384 PIPEGQTSVDRASAASSSAEPPSSLNGRAAPGS
-392 EGAQPAAT
+392 SEISPARTPEPAESDEVTSQAAQPKEASASRFAEEVASAGDSAA
-400 IAPRNDQTV
+400 
-409 PTDQTVPSSPHRASV
+409 PTDPSREPSVSQPREAPSKNTVANGAAAALQPAISQAS
-424 AATDETAVEMPEST
+424 AQIGQAQETDETHSGQVSLADLNIESWPE
-438 PHSTSHTTSHTTSH
+438 
-452 SKDNP
+452 
-457 PATGAGD
+457 
-464 PVSIDHSEDVAA
+464 
-476 PSASESD
+476 
-483 ERGAEGDRTLT
+483 LF
-494 ALPGHQDPPVQGQ
+494 
-507 SDTRQSEPA
+507 
-516 GHTEAALVVAE
+516 EAFQF
-527 APINHSADA
+527 
-536 PVLGEEHV
+536 G
-544 TLTSLSPDRWPL
+544 
-556 VFDALTFAGILHN
+556 GILHN

-574 ELLELS
+574 ELSEVVGENVRFNLAERD
-580 APTLR
+580 ATLLNER
-585 FAIAQADASLFN
+585 HPAQLAQALK
-597 DRHPEQLSQAL
+597 RHLGHDLGAE
-608 SQQIGQTVNAT
+608 ITVADH
-619 IEKVAQ
+619 
-625 TSRTPAGHRA
+625 SGHTPANHRA
-635 AVAAQQ
+635 ALAAAR
-641 LAEAEQAISND
+641 LAAAEQAISSD
-652 DALQQLIRAFD
+652 DALHALMKAFD
-663 GEIIPG
+663 GQIIPG
-669 SIRPNTADAG
+669 SIRPNVADGEPESHGA
-679 FDGQAAASED
+679 DSESR
-689 LA
+689 A

>member
-32 LETGR
+32 LESGR

-68 VTSTPCGECGACL
+68 ITATPCGECGACA

-107 LLENVQYTPTRAR
+107 LLENVQYTPTRSR

-151 MFLLATTDPQKL
+151 LFLLATTDPQKL

-188 THILSAESVDAD
+188 EQVLTAESVPSDP
-200 AEALSLI
+200 EALALI

-217 ALSLSDQAI
+217 ALSLADQAI
-226 AFGEGRLAGAEVREM
+226 AYGEGKLTGAQVAEM
-241 LGTVDRGQVL
+241 LGTVDRGKVL
-251 EIVAA
+251 DLIAA
-256 ILEDDP
+256 LLDDN
-262 ATVLSLVAHI
+262 ATEVLSLVAHI
-272 AEHAPDFVSTLD
+272 AEHAPDYVSTLD
-284 ELASILHQ
+284 ELSNALHH
-292 MTIAQTVPDALDTS
+292 MTIAQTVPDAMDTS

-313 VELAARATIDDT
+313 VELAARATLDDT

-332 TSGRRD
+332 VSGRRE
-338 VYLASSARAGLEMVL
+338 VHLASSARAGLEMIL

-360 PAVVIQPQA
+360 PAAIIHLPTES
-369 VAGDPPVKKPEPPAT
+369 GDPPAKKPEPPAT
-384 PVVREGGS
+384 PVDS
-392 EGAQPAAT
+392 GAPQP
-400 IAPRNDQTV
+400 
-409 PTDQTVPSSPHRASV
+409 
-424 AATDETAVEMPEST
+424 
-438 PHSTSHTTSHTTSH
+438 
-452 SKDNP
+452 
-457 PATGAGD
+457 
-464 PVSIDHSEDVAA
+464 
-476 PSASESD
+476 
-483 ERGAEGDRTLT
+483 
-494 ALPGHQDPPVQGQ
+494 
-507 SDTRQSEPA
+507 SEPA
-516 GHTEAALVVAE
+516 PNPREDTTAAQAAEPEASE
-527 APINHSADA
+527 ADESGMVNA
-536 PVLGEEHV
+536 
-544 TLTSLSPDRWPL
+544 
-556 VFDALTFAGILHN
+556 DALTPERWPEGFEMFHFTGILHN

-574 ELLELS
+574 ALIDSRGGALQFCIKEKDATLLNE
-580 APTLR
+580 
-585 FAIAQADASLFN
+585 
-597 DRHPEQLSQAL
+597 RHPAQLSQAL
-608 SQQIGQTVNAT
+608 GQQLGQSVTAT
-619 IEKVAQ
+619 ITV
-625 TSRTPAGHRA
+625 SDHDGRTPAQYRA
-635 AVAAQQ
+635 ALAAAR
-641 LAEAEQAISND
+641 LAEAERAISSD
-652 DALQQLIRAFD
+652 QALNGLIAAFD
-663 GEIIPG
+663 GHIIPG
-669 SIRPNTADAG
+669 SIRPNLADVEAVPLQH
-679 FDGQAAASED
+679 DAD
-689 LA
+689 

>member
-11 RPGTFSE
+11 RPGNFTE

-32 LETGR
+32 LESGR

-68 VTSTPCGECGACL
+68 VTATPCGECGACA

-107 LLENVQYTPTRAR
+107 LLENVQYTPTHAR

-188 THILSAESVDAD
+188 EHILGAESVSAD
-200 AEALSLI
+200 AEALALI

-217 ALSLSDQAI
+217 ALSLTDQAI
-226 AFGEGRLAGAEVREM
+226 AYGEGKLVGAEVAEM
-241 LGTVDRGQVL
+241 LGTVDRGRVL
-251 EIVAA
+251 DLVAA
-256 ILEDDP
+256 ILDEDP
-262 ATVLSLVAHI
+262 AAVLSLVSQI

-284 ELASILHQ
+284 ELSNILHQ

-313 VELAARATIDDT
+313 AELAARATIDDT

-332 TSGRRD
+332 VGGRRE
-338 VYLASSARAGLEMVL
+338 VHLASSARAGLEMIL

-360 PAVVIQPQA
+360 PAAVFQPQPA
-369 VAGDPPVKKPEPPAT
+369 AGDSPAKKPEPPVAPVALDVTPEAT
-384 PVVREGGS
+384 PIPEIQSSVDRAS
-392 EGAQPAAT
+392 AASLS
-400 IAPRNDQTV
+400 AEP
-409 PTDQTVPSSPHRASV
+409 PSSLNGR
-424 AATDETAVEMPEST
+424 
-438 PHSTSHTTSHTTSH
+438 
-452 SKDNP
+452 
-457 PATGAGD
+457 
-464 PVSIDHSEDVAA
+464 AA
-476 PSASESD
+476 PGSSEISPARTPEAAESD
-483 ERGAEGDRTLT
+483 EVTSQAAQPKEASASRFAEEVASAGDSPAPTNLPREPSVSQPRGAPAKNTVANG
-494 ALPGHQDPPVQGQ
+494 AAAAPQPAISQASGQ
-507 SDTRQSEPA
+507 IGLAEEADEPHSRRVNLA
-516 GHTEAALVVAE
+516 DLNMESWPELFEAFQF
-527 APINHSADA
+527 
-536 PVLGEEHV
+536 G
-544 TLTSLSPDRWPL
+544 
-556 VFDALTFAGILHN
+556 GILHN

-574 ELLELS
+574 ELSEVVGES
-580 APTLR
+580 LR
-585 FAIAQADASLFN
+585 FNLAERDATLLNERHPAQLAQALK
-597 DRHPEQLSQAL
+597 RHLGHDVGAE
-608 SQQIGQTVNAT
+608 ITVADH
-619 IEKVAQ
+619 
-625 TSRTPAGHRA
+625 SGHTPANHRA
-635 AVAAQQ
+635 ALAAAR
-641 LAEAEQAISND
+641 LAAAEQAISSD
-652 DALQQLIRAFD
+652 DALHALMKAFD
-663 GEIIPG
+663 GQIIPG
-669 SIRPNTADAG
+669 SIRPNVADGEPEGHGA
-679 FDGQAAASED
+679 DSESR
-689 LA
+689 A